1 MNFNKKQVKI
11 MAAVTGLGV
20 MLMTAQAGFPKQAAA
35 QWLDTVTPAVSEPGV
50 QLWPAGLQSAV
61 PVAMTEG
68 EAAMAQAADDTGV
81 QPQPVANKTFAG
93 QFTQAITE
101 AAPAVYLNDT
111 AVKELVDTLTAASAV
126 LPGRIAANSGKIDV
140 GPGVANLD
148 YAKVIRW
155 QQNVDAGYERWRLDP
170 LQVAR
175 QEGRQYGFSDKD
187 TFTVVKR
194 LAQSNL
200 ARHGEIHVKVTHNG
214 KDYTMILVKPFGG
227 GDAIW
232 TTYKVVGQYKP
243 VPPSEN
249 AGKTLFSTNKY
260 DSWRWQKG
268 SYLKDMAFATVVDY
282 GYQLK
287 QDKRI
292 PENVLR
298 KIKDINYNKKVV
310 LFAYLGTAPSGGYG
324 VGIEKVV
331 LNGNKMT
338 VTVHTQ
344 SPGRGSAVTLAVTQP
359 ADYVVLDKELFA
371 VRGGVD
377 ITFVDQNGKVL
388 SKNKLTISSHR

>member
-11 MAAVTGLGV
+11 ITAATGLGV
-20 MLMTAQAGFPKQAAA
+20 MLMVAQAGFPRQAAA
-35 QWLDTVTPAVSEPGV
+35 QWLDPVPPAVSEPGV
-50 QLWPAGLQSAV
+50 QLLPAGIQSTV
-61 PVAMTEG
+61 LE
-68 EAAMAQAADDTGV
+68 AMAEGGAALAPANDNTRV
-81 QPQPVANKTFAG
+81 QPEPGANKIFVG
-93 QFTQAITE
+93 QFTQTITE
-101 AAPAVYLNDT
+101 AAPAAYLNDM
-111 AVKELVDTLTAASAV
+111 AVQGLIDTLTATSAV
-126 LPGRIAANSGKIDV
+126 LPGRMATSSGKIDV

-148 YAKVIRW
+148 YAKVIKW

-175 QEGRQYGFSDKD
+175 REGRQYGFSDKD

-194 LAQSNL
+194 LTQSNL

-243 VPPSEN
+243 VPPSET

-282 GYQLK
+282 SYQLK

-331 LNGNKMT
+331 LNGNKLT

-344 SPGRGSAVTLAVTQP
+344 SPGRGSAVTMAVTQP
-359 ADYVVLDKELFA
+359 ADYVVLDKEIFA

-388 SKNKLTISSHR
+388 SKNKLTIRSHR